1 MKRHVIALLL
11 SMLTISTTV
20 VSADLVLAQT
30 DAVQTDTAEEN
41 DTQETENVLEDGIYT
56 AEFDTDNSMFRVN
69 EANDGKGILTVK
81 DKEMTIHVSLG
92 SKNIVNLFYGM
103 AEDAQK
109 EGAQLLEPTTDTVT
123 YSDGISEEVYGFD
136 IPVPA
141 LDDEFD
147 VALLG
152 KKGKWYDHKVSVSD
166 PQKIEGKTVADLALE
181 DGEYKIEVTLAG
193 GSGKSTIDSPA
204 SIKIEEKT
212 AIATIVWSSPNY
224 DYMLVDGE
232 RYEPVNEDGNSVFE
246 IPVTVFDAEMDVT
259 ADTTAMGTPHEVEY
273 TLRFDSVSLKEAK
286 E

>member
-20 VSADLVLAQT
+20 ASADLVLAQT
-30 DAVQTDTAEEN
+30 DAVQTDTAEKTAE
-41 DTQETENVLEDGIYT
+41 DTLEDGIYT

-69 EANDGKGILTVK
+69 EAKDGKGILTVK
-81 DKEMTIHVSLG
+81 NGEMTIHVSLG

-109 EGAQLLEPTTDTVT
+109 EGAQLLEPTIDTVT

-141 LDDEFD
+141 LEDEFD
-147 VALLG
+147 VALIG

-181 DGEYKIEVTLAG
+181 DGEYTIEVTLAG

-204 SIKIEEKT
+204 SIEIEGEKAT
-212 AIATIVWSSPNY
+212 ATIVWSSPNY

-232 RYEPVNEDGNSVFE
+232 RYEPVNEEGNSVFE

-259 ADTTAMGTPHEVEY
+259 ADTTAMSTPHEVEY
-273 TLRFDSVSLKEAK
+273 TLRFDSASLKEAK